1 MMAEYIDRE
10 LLVGYLNDD
19 IAACENQPLESESVS
34 YGCKI
39 GLTYAV
45 GLAKAMPDADVVEV
59 LHGEWVD
66 YHSDI
71 KCSVCGAVYA
81 DEIRFMNKN
90 YKNELLRYC
99 PNCGAK
105 MDGKGEGE

>member
-59 LHGEWVD
+59 LHGEWLPVTTYD
-66 YHSDI
+66 GREHLYR
-71 KCSVCGAVYA
+71 CSVCNRHEQVIY
-81 DEIRFMNKN
+81 E
-90 YKNELLRYC
+90 YC
-99 PNCGAK
+99 HCGAK
-105 MDGKGEGE
+105 MDGKGEDNATD

>member
-59 LHGEWVD
+59 LHGEWI
-66 YHSDI
+66 HSDRAEHWRG
-71 KCSVCGAVYA
+71 KDECSECHYHTH
-81 DEIRFMNKN
+81 DRIDLTHFN
-90 YKNELLRYC
+90 YC

-105 MDGKGEGE
+105 MDGKGDAE